1 MKLTPLD
8 SEMLLAAG
16 YDPKSRILQVVFRT
30 GGTYRYK
37 NVPSDKYDEL
47 ISAESIGKYMHKH
60 IIDHYEY
67 ERV

>member
-1 MKLTPLD
+1 MKLRPLD

-37 NVPSDKYDEL
+37 NVPPDKYDEFL
-47 ISAESIGKYMHKH
+47 SADSIGKYMQQH
-60 IIDHYEY
+60 IIGHYEY